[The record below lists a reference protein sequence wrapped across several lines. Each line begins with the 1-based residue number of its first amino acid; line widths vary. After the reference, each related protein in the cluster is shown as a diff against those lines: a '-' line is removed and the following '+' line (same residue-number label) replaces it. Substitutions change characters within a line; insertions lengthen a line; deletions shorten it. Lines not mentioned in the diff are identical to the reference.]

1 MRVAVDEAGHDDATR
16 AVDAFRGGTTAFVDM
31 YYFPDAVAET
41 VERCGLRAIVVPS
54 VIDQKSPDA
63 EDGAQSLAQARDFA
77 RRWAD
82 RSPRI
87 IPSIGAHSV
96 YTLTPDWLERVRDAA
111 ADAGVPV
118 SIHISESP
126 FEIEVT
132 RENYA
137 MTPVELLDGI
147 GFFSNPT
154 IAAHMVWPTE
164 SDRATLAERGVGVV
178 HNPTSNMKISS
189 GISPVPGMLE
199 QGIAVGLGT
208 DGAAS
213 NNDLDMWE
221 EIRLAAF
228 LHKVDTMDP
237 KVMPAGRV
245 LHMATA
251 GGARAIGLGD
261 QVGSL
266 TVGRRAD
273 LIQVSLADLSF
284 QPMYDVVSHLA
295 YVADEHDV
303 TTVIVDGRLLMREK
317 KVLSIDEER
326 LRRQVAEISAR
337 IRAGVRDAAPE

>member
-1 MRVAVDEAGHDDATR
+1 MLTG
-16 AVDAFRGGTTAFVDM
+16 
-31 YYFPDAVAET
+31 
-41 VERCGLRAIVVPS
+41 
-54 VIDQKSPDA
+54 
-63 EDGAQSLAQARDFA
+63 
-77 RRWAD
+77 
-82 RSPRI
+82 
-87 IPSIGAHSV
+87 
-96 YTLTPDWLERVRDAA
+96 TPDWLERVRDAA

-118 SIHISESP
+118 SIHVSESP
-126 FEIEVT
+126 FEIQVT

-147 GFFSNPT
+147 EFFSNPT
-154 IAAHMVWPTE
+154 IAAHVVWPTE
-164 SDRATLAERGVGVV
+164 SDQVTLAERGVGVI

-189 GISPVPGMLE
+189 GISPVPRMLE

-228 LHKVDTMDP
+228 LHKVDKMDP
-237 KVMPAGRV
+237 KVMPAGQV

-261 QVGSL
+261 DVGSL

-303 TTVIVDGRLLMREK
+303 TTVVVDGRLLMREK
-317 KVLSIDEER
+317 KVLSIDEQR

-337 IRAGVRDAAPE
+337 IRAGVRDVVPE